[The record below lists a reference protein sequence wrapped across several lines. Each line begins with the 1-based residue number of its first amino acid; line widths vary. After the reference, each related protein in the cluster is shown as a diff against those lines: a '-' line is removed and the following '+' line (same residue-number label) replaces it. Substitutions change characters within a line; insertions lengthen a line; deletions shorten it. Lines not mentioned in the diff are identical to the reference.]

1 MLLVLYLYSG
11 IHFLLLAMRGS
22 RNFFR
27 WVGGGPRYN
36 FVFRWWGGVRGLF
49 LRMLLCELKKNEF
62 TRPPRPPPPP
72 L

>member
-27 WVGGGPRYN
+27 WVGGVQEIIL
-36 FVFRWWGGVRGLF
+36 FSVGGVGSAAYF
-49 LRMLLCELKKNEF
+49 
-62 TRPPRPPPPP
+62 
-72 L
+72 